1 MIIIATI
8 SLLLGIVVGNFL
20 SPDIIFIFSKVASIA
35 LLLLMFSVGISIG
48 MDKLIFRKM
57 RDMNFKVLFVPL
69 GIVVGSLFG
78 GFVCSLIMDNTIR
91 EGLAISSGLG
101 WYSLSGV
108 VLTELAGAE
117 VGTVAFMSSLFRE
130 ILSFL
135 IIPIVAKYT
144 AGATSEDTT
153 LPIIMKCTSE
163 EIVIVSVING
173 IVCSALVPILI
184 NMIYTI

>member
-1 MIIIATI
+1 
-8 SLLLGIVVGNFL
+8 
-20 SPDIIFIFSKVASIA
+20 ASIA

-144 AGATSEDTT
+144 NKYAAIAPAGATSEDTT